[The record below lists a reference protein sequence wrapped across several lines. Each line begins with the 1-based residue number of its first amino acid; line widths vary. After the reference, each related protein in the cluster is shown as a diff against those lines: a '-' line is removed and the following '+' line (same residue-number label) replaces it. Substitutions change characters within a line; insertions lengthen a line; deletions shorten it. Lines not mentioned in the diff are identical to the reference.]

1 MTKTVMFNQPWDI
14 AVGVLAIIGQ
24 TPKEVTLVTN
34 KSEAVSDPR
43 AGR

>member
-1 MTKTVMFNQPWDI
+1 MTKIDMFDQPWDV

>member
-1 MTKTVMFNQPWDI
+1 MTKTAMFDQPWDI